1 MAIGTPLSLGSF
13 ATASAT
19 SGAIAST
26 PNPVTAADLIILI
39 HYFANSAA
47 TVSGLPTDTAG
58 NVYTRVTVQT
68 TAPAYEVFISPGSLA
83 MASASSISCNFNSS
97 AGRHG
102 LAALTL
108 AGMIPSLGVWDPRP
122 LTTTGTATS
131 ANSLTGTPIGA
142 SNMFNLGFMVT
153 AAAPGTF
160 TPGGSWTAVGGSA
173 ATAII
178 LPAYQV
184 TNSFTA
190 TLVWAPGW
198 VNSILYRSATMA
210 FKGLP
215 AANTSRQQQL
225 SMTGMGV

>member
-13 ATASAT
+13 ATAAAT
-19 SGAIAST
+19 SGSIAST
-26 PNPVTAADLIILI
+26 ANAVTAGDLIILI
-39 HYFANSAA
+39 HYAASSAA
-47 TVSGLPTDTAG
+47 TVNGLPTDTAG

-68 TAPAYEVFISPGSLA
+68 TTPAYEVFVSPGSLA

-97 AGRHG
+97 SVRHG
-102 LAALTL
+102 LAAITVS
-108 AGMIPSLGVWDPRP
+108 GMIPSLGVWDPRP
-122 LTTTGTATS
+122 LTSTGTATS
-131 ANSLTGTPIGA
+131 AGSLTGTPIGA
-142 SNMFNLGFMVT
+142 SAMFNLGFIVAG
-153 AAAPGTF
+153 AAAGAY
-160 TPGGSWTAVGGSA
+160 TPGGSWTAIGGSA

-190 TLVWAPGW
+190 TLVWAPAW
-198 VNSILYRSATMA
+198 VNSINYRSATMA